1 MSFGGK
7 FDYDKAY
14 SKYKPG
20 VEDTQFEAY
29 VDATPDLKDAWAKIQ
44 AEPAGEQGSY
54 WTPRGATSKAAFGRA
69 HAAEDAALRSG
80 KYHGGTDVMP
90 DTSAYT
96 DYFGA
101 GDTPDTRFEDWVSG
115 AAAAANGGGN
125 GWATARGGGAPGS
138 ANYPMGLV
146 DYQEPSAMSGIP
158 LDFQPWLQPD
168 HIPDSL
174 WNYQAP
180 TLNEWE
186 VERNWDWATKPASEY
201 LTDEQKAAAAAAQIR
216 GDRDIESGVRFSDPY
231 GYRIGGP
238 GADDQLWD
246 YLAQEDEG
254 TTTPFTMDDLNAM
267 SGMPSAQA
275 LAQALANE
283 NTDDFSAASQVTGA
297 QPYP

>member
-1 MSFGGK
+1 MSFGGNNNRWK
-7 FDYDKAY
+7 Q
-14 SKYKPG
+14 G
-20 VEDTQFEAY
+20 QEDIYRHARGLGIA
-29 VDATPDLKDAWAKIQ
+29 DTPHPWGKDLKEGTEDDLTK
-44 AEPAGEQGSY
+44 AEWKSFTDRLNERKATATAGGTQDFVLGSTDEQKQRSSDWYRTPEGASYAESLEKPVGFGINEGFPAGG
-54 WTPRGATSKAAFGRA
+54 
-69 HAAEDAALRSG
+69 
-80 KYHGGTDVMP
+80 
-90 DTSAYT
+90 
-96 DYFGA
+96 
-101 GDTPDTRFEDWVSG
+101 GDTE
-115 AAAAANGGGN
+115 